1 MLGIPRELYTPL
13 FAISR
18 IAGWSAHRIEEIVAG
33 RRIYRPAYKGI
44 AGERRYVPMDQRV
57 ENKIL
62 QVKQEDNRV
71 PTTGPSD

>member
-44 AGERRYVPMDQRV
+44 PGERRYVPMDQRV

-62 QVKQEDNRV
+62 QVKQEENRV